1 LKKKDSQN
9 LFLNRQARSVIPF
22 VYGGGK
28 TSRIGL
34 KIGLAAVPA
43 QLQQKVKARKG
54 RLEWASK

>member
-9 LFLNRQARSVIPF
+9 LFLNRQARSVTPF

-28 TSRIGL
+28 TPRSGL

-54 RLEWASK
+54 RLE